1 MAAAQ
6 STSLLFGK
14 SMKGAADTE
23 RTDYRKPGRRRRGE
37 SHMNFAVF
45 GPVRNSLFTIGGKW
59 GKVVRNRFPTPPFPT
74 LYAGIFTGKA
84 W

>member
-1 MAAAQ
+1 M
-6 STSLLFGK
+6 T
-14 SMKGAADTE
+14 
-23 RTDYRKPGRRRRGE
+23 
-37 SHMNFAVF
+37 FAVF